1 MNMRAVTQSA
11 FGPPDVLQL
20 TEVPRPEPAAG
31 DVLVRVV
38 AAGVTR
44 GDWHLL
50 TGTPY
55 AIRLA
60 GYGLTQ
66 PSKPT
71 LGMAVAGEVVAVG
84 AGVTTLAVG
93 DAVLAEVDRG
103 GYAEFVTAPASAFA
117 RKPAGLGF
125 EDAAALPVSATTAL
139 QALRDAGGL
148 HAGQSVLVNGAA
160 GGVGAFAVQI
170 ARELGAVVTGVCSAR
185 NAELVRS
192 LGAAHV
198 VDYAQADFT
207 AGEARYDL
215 ILDLMGNHPLAAFR
229 RVLTPRGKLLAA
241 AGGADHPWVG
251 PMVGMLVGMAS
262 NLVSAQ
268 PFVPVMAKPNATDLA
283 TVAGWVAEGKLR
295 VVTDRRHT
303 LAEVPEAL
311 RYLGEGHTRGKSV
324 VVM

>member
-1 MNMRAVTQSA
+1 MNMNAVTQA
-11 FGPPDVLQL
+11 AYGPPAVLSFTQ
-20 TEVPRPEPAAG
+20 VPRPEPAEDG
-31 DVLVRVV
+31 VLVRVV

-60 GYGLTQ
+60 GYGLTR

-84 AGVTTLAVG
+84 ARVTTLQVG

-103 GYAEFVTAPASAFA
+103 GYAEFVTAPATAFA
-117 RKPAGLGF
+117 KKPEGVSF
-125 EDAAALPVSATTAL
+125 DDAAALPVSATTAL

-148 HAGQSVLVNGAA
+148 QAGQSVLVNGAA
-160 GGVGAFAVQI
+160 GGVGTFAVQI

-215 ILDLMGNHPLAAFR
+215 ILDLMGNHPLAACR
-229 RVLTPRGKLLAA
+229 RVLTPKGKLLAA

-251 PMVGMLVGMAS
+251 PMVGMFAGLAS
-262 NLVSAQ
+262 NAFAAQ
-268 PFVPVMAKPNATDLA
+268 PFVPVMAKPNAADLA

-295 VVTDRRHT
+295 VVIDRRYP